1 MDHALLEW
9 RANTSTNAATFPVHL
24 HAPTSPGTW
33 DATLTTPDEDTAEVL
48 AFLLDTDPWFTL
60 LRPDTP
66 PTEVRVTSFDGVT
79 ALRLTAG
86 GAGDGAGV
94 GDGAGARFRR
104 SCGRGSGGG
113 CRGMGG
119 AGWRPGEERRV
130 AAGVRRA
137 GCGSWSARPGPVPV
151 VGPGPGPDFSPVL
164 VPALM
169 WALVGADGVR

>member
-60 LRPDTP
+60 LRPGTP

-79 ALRLTAG
+79 ALRLDGGGRGGRRGAWGTGAG
-86 GAGDGAGV
+86 GGGFRGSCVRGSGGAGAGV
-94 GDGAGARFRR
+94 GG
-104 SCGRGSGGG
+104 
-113 CRGMGG
+113 
-119 AGWRPGEERRV
+119 
-130 AAGVRRA
+130 
-137 GCGSWSARPGPVPV
+137 
-151 VGPGPGPDFSPVL
+151 
-164 VPALM
+164 
-169 WALVGADGVR
+169 